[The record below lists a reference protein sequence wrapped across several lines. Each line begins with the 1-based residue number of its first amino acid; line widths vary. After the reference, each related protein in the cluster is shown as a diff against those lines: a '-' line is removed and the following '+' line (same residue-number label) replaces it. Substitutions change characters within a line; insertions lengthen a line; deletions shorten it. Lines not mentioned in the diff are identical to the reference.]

1 MLQRAQII
9 KYKGYNY
16 SINKNEDYFQRK
28 NELIMTILNSEDT
41 AIKICENNPNKNRDS
56 LYGDCPVPV
65 GSPRDTNVEW
75 YPLTEISD
83 CAQFFS
89 DGIESNDVIQGCL
102 GDCWFIS
109 ALSVLA
115 TKDYLLRGEF
125 NEEML
130 GDKN

>member
-1 MLQRAQII
+1 MVP
-9 KYKGYNY
+9 KK
-16 SINKNEDYFQRK
+16 
-28 NELIMTILNSEDT
+28 
-41 AIKICENNPNKNRDS
+41 NNPNKNIDS
-56 LYGDCPVPV
+56 LYGDYPVPI

-89 DGIESNDVIQGCL
+89 DGIESNDIIQGCL
-102 GDCWFIS
+102 GNYWFIS

-130 GDKN
+130 GDKNLDSEEYAMLSTGVYPPIFHSFRKKAFFVLDSYGDMF

>member
-1 MLQRAQII
+1 MVP
-9 KYKGYNY
+9 KK
-16 SINKNEDYFQRK
+16 
-28 NELIMTILNSEDT
+28 
-41 AIKICENNPNKNRDS
+41 NNPNKNIDS
-56 LYGDCPVPV
+56 LYGDYPVPI
-65 GSPRDTNVEW
+65 GSPRDTNVEC

-89 DGIESNDVIQGCL
+89 DGIESNDIIQGCL
-102 GDCWFIS
+102 GNYWLIS

-130 GDKN
+130 GDKNLDSEEYTILSTGVYPSIFHSFRKKAFFVLDSDGDMF

>member
-1 MLQRAQII
+1 MVP
-9 KYKGYNY
+9 KK
-16 SINKNEDYFQRK
+16 
-28 NELIMTILNSEDT
+28 
-41 AIKICENNPNKNRDS
+41 NNPNKNIDS
-56 LYGDCPVPV
+56 LYGDCPVPI
-65 GSPRDTNVEW
+65 GSPRDTNAEW

-89 DGIESNDVIQGCL
+89 DGIESNDIIQGCL
-102 GDCWFIS
+102 GNYWFIS

>member
-1 MLQRAQII
+1 MFP
-9 KYKGYNY
+9 KK
-16 SINKNEDYFQRK
+16 
-28 NELIMTILNSEDT
+28 
-41 AIKICENNPNKNRDS
+41 NNPNKNRDS
-56 LYGDCPVPV
+56 LYGDCPVPI

-89 DGIESNDVIQGCL
+89 DGIES
-102 GDCWFIS
+102 
-109 ALSVLA
+109 
-115 TKDYLLRGEF
+115 TKDHLLRGEF

>member
-1 MLQRAQII
+1 MGEGE
-9 KYKGYNY
+9 K
-16 SINKNEDYFQRK
+16 
-28 NELIMTILNSEDT
+28 LIDKDLVP
-41 AIKICENNPNKNRDS
+41 KKNNPNKNIDS
-56 LYGDCPVPV
+56 LYGDYSVPV
-65 GSPRDTNVEW
+65 WSPKDTNVER

-130 GDKN
+130 GDKNLDSEEYAMLSTGVYPQIFL

>member
-1 MLQRAQII
+1 LVP
-9 KYKGYNY
+9 KK
-16 SINKNEDYFQRK
+16 
-28 NELIMTILNSEDT
+28 
-41 AIKICENNPNKNRDS
+41 NNPNKNIDS
-56 LYGDCPVPV
+56 LYGDYPVPI
-65 GSPRDTNVEW
+65 GSPRDTNVEC

-89 DGIESNDVIQGCL
+89 DGIESNDIIQGCL
-102 GDCWFIS
+102 GNCWLIS